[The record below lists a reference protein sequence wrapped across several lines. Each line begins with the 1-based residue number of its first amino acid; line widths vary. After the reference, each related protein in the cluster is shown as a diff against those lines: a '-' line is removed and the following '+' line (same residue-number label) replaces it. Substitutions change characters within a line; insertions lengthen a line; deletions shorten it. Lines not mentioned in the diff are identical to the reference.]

1 MHPFRKLLAAA
12 ALCTV
17 AAAAS
22 AFPDKP
28 VRIVVPYPAGGAT
41 DASARIVAEKLTAA
55 WGQPVVVEN
64 KPGATGAIGTEL
76 VARSAPD
83 GSTLLLQVPIML
95 STELTRPSVGY
106 RTLRDLVPVTTV
118 FVTPIVYLAS
128 NAGPQG
134 DLAAVI
140 AQARARP
147 GQFSYGSHGE
157 GTTTHYMGERLK
169 VATGIQ
175 MTHVPYAGDAPIL
188 NDLLGGH
195 LATGFLSGLNAK
207 KAQDTGKARMLA
219 VASRE
224 RSPLLPQVPTFAE
237 AGVAGFDRQSWGK
250 LFVPAGTPQAVVE
263 RIAADVARIV
273 TLPEVQQRFATL
285 GLIGTGGTPAD
296 TLREVQDDHAYWV
309 NLIKEFGALG
319 K

>member
-1 MHPFRKLLAAA
+1 MTFTRKKLLAAV
-12 ALCTV
+12 LCAV
-17 AAAAS
+17 AATAS

-64 KPGATGAIGTEL
+64 RPGATGAIGTEV
-76 VARSAPD
+76 VARSVPD

-95 STELTRPSVGY
+95 STEITRPSVGY
-106 RTLRDLVPVTTV
+106 RTLRDLAPVTTV

-134 DLAAVI
+134 DLAAVL

-147 GQFSYGSHGE
+147 GLLAYGSHGE
-157 GTTTHYMGERLK
+157 GTSTHYMGERLK
-169 VATGIQ
+169 ATTGVQ
-175 MTHVPYAGDAPIL
+175 LTHVPYAGDAPIL

-207 KAQDTGKARMLA
+207 KAEDTGKARMLA

-237 AGVAGFDRQSWGK
+237 AGVPGFDRQSWGK
-250 LFVPAGTPQAVVE
+250 LFVPTGTPQATVE
-263 RIAADVARIV
+263 RIAADVGRILA
-273 TLPEVQQRFATL
+273 LPEVRQRFATL
-285 GLIGTGGTPAD
+285 GLIATGGTPAE
-296 TLREVQDDHAYWV
+296 TLRDVQDDHAYWV
-309 NLIKEFGALG
+309 GLVKEFGQLG

>member
-1 MHPFRKLLAAA
+1 MPSIRKLLAAA
-12 ALCTV
+12 ALCTW
-17 AAAAS
+17 AAAAA

-41 DASARIVAEKLTAA
+41 DASARILAEKLTAA
-55 WGQPVVVEN
+55 WGQPVVVDN

-76 VARSAPD
+76 AARSAPD
-83 GSTLLLQVPIML
+83 GSTLLLQVPILL
-95 STELTRPSVGY
+95 STEVTRPSVGY

-118 FVTPIVYLAS
+118 FVTPVVYLAS

-134 DLAAVI
+134 DLAAVL

-157 GTTTHYMGERLK
+157 GTSTHYLGERLK
-169 VATGIQ
+169 ATTGVQ
-175 MTHVPYAGDAPIL
+175 LTHVPYAGDAPML

-224 RSPLLPQVPTFAE
+224 RSPLLPEVPTFAE
-237 AGVAGFDRQSWGK
+237 AGVPGFDRQSWGK
-250 LFVPAGTPQAVVE
+250 LFAPAGTPPATVE
-263 RIAADVARIV
+263 RIAADVERVLA
-273 TLPEVQQRFATL
+273 LPEVRQRFATL
-285 GLIGTGGTPAD
+285 GLVASGGTPAQ
-296 TLREVQDDHAYWV
+296 TLRDVQGEHAYWV
-309 NLIKEFGALG
+309 DLVKEFGQLG

>member
-1 MHPFRKLLAAA
+1 MQPLCKLLAAGALWALA
-12 ALCTV
+12 AV
-17 AAAAS
+17 AL

-41 DASARIVAEKLTAA
+41 DASARIVAEKLAAA

-64 KPGATGAIGTEL
+64 RPGATGAIGTEL

-95 STELTRPSVGY
+95 STELTRPSVAY

-134 DLAAVI
+134 DLAAVL
-140 AQARARP
+140 AQAKARP
-147 GQFSYGSHGE
+147 GQMSFGSHGE
-157 GTTTHYMGERLK
+157 GTSTHYMGERLK
-169 VATGIQ
+169 ATAGVQ
-175 MTHVPYAGDAPIL
+175 LTHVPYAGDAPML
-188 NDLLGGH
+188 TDLLGGH

-207 KAQDTGKARMLA
+207 KAEETGKARMLA
-219 VASRE
+219 VASLE

-237 AGVAGFDRQSWGK
+237 AGVPGFDRQSWGK
-250 LFVPAGTPQAVVE
+250 LFVPAGTPPAIVE
-263 RIAADVARIV
+263 RIAADVARIITQPDV
-273 TLPEVQQRFATL
+273 KQRFATL
-285 GLIGTGGTPAD
+285 GLIGTGGTPAEA
-296 TLREVQDDHAYWV
+296 LRDVHDDFAYWAG
-309 NLIKEFGALG
+309 LIKEFGLLG

>member
-1 MHPFRKLLAAA
+1 MHRFRKLLAAA
-12 ALCTV
+12 LCTL
-17 AAAAS
+17 AAGAS

-41 DASARIVAEKLTAA
+41 DASARILAEKLTAA
-55 WGQPVVVEN
+55 WGQPVLVEN

-106 RTLRDLVPVTTV
+106 RTLRDLLPVTTV

-134 DLAAVI
+134 DLAAVL
-140 AQARARP
+140 ARARARP
-147 GQFSYGSHGE
+147 GQLSYGSHGE
-157 GTTTHYMGERLK
+157 GTSTHYMGERLK
-169 VATGIQ
+169 ATAGVQ
-175 MTHVPYAGDAPIL
+175 LTHVPYAGDAPIL

-195 LATGFLSGLNAK
+195 LPTGFLSGLNAK
-207 KAQDTGKARMLA
+207 KAEETGKARMLA

-237 AGVAGFDRQSWGK
+237 AGVPGFDRQSWGK
-250 LFVPAGTPQAVVE
+250 LFVPAGTPQATVE
-263 RIAADVARIV
+263 RIAADVGRILG
-273 TLPEVQQRFATL
+273 LPEVRQRFATL
-285 GLIGTGGTPAD
+285 GLIASGGTPAD
-296 TLREVQDDHAYWV
+296 TLRDVQEDHAYWV
-309 NLIKEFGALG
+309 ALVRDFGQLG